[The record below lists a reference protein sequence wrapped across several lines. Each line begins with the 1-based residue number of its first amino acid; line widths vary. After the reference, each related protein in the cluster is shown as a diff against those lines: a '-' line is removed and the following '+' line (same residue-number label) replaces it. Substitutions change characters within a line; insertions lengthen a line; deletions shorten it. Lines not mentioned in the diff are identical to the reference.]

1 MHHCLDGSLESGT
14 LRQMRGLPP
23 SLIILLC
30 GLMALTPLSARELD
44 PVRVQLKWLHQFQ
57 FAGYYAAIE
66 KGFYRDAGLDV
77 TLMEGKLDVDPA
89 HVVLDGGA
97 EFGVGTPEI
106 LLLRAAGE
114 PLVALGVIFQH
125 SPYIFLEL
133 GDSQISNIGD
143 LAGKRV
149 MIEPQA
155 AELYAY
161 LAHEKVPLSSMT
173 ILPHSFSA
181 QDLVDKKIDAMS
193 AYITDEPFALHKDGI
208 PYSTYTPR
216 SSGVDFY
223 GDCFFTTEYQVR
235 EFPQRTRAFYQ
246 ATLKGWN
253 YALEHPDEIIEI
265 ILNKYSKRKSR
276 EALKFEAAIM
286 RDLIHPEIIPVG
298 YMYEGRWRH
307 IMETYGEL
315 GMLKKPISLKNFL
328 YDPNP
333 KPNRTWLYWVGG
345 IILGCVVILLL
356 VVLPIWRLNRKLNVA
371 KDAAEK
377 ASQAKTRFVATVS
390 HELRAPMNGVVGFA
404 GLLSRTPLS
413 EEQRDFV
420 KLINTSAQSLV
431 ALIDDLLDFS
441 KIEAGR
447 IEIEAADF
455 SLREMIADIQRF
467 FEPLAAMKS
476 LPLRVQIAAN
486 IPERVRGDASRIR
499 QILLN
504 LLGNALKFT
513 EQGAVSLDVRADSAK
528 SLDGHIPVTFVVS
541 DTGPGMTSEVVSRV
555 FEPFLQADSSI
566 RRRYGGT
573 GLGLTISKRL
583 AEILGGTL
591 ELTSQPGEGTTVSF
605 TLPLISSAGLAPL
618 SEPGPASFV
627 TPSDLNPQRILV
639 AEDDPVSAKLM
650 KSLLGRMGHHA
661 TIAET
666 GRQALAVWQTER
678 PEVVFMDMQLPDLG
692 GVECI
697 AQIRRHEA
705 VAETT
710 RITRIIALTAN
721 ADEQSREDCLS
732 AGADLFLTKPVSLS
746 AIQSALA

>member
-1 MHHCLDGSLESGT
+1 MVFLSGLISLAP
-14 LRQMRGLPP
+14 LP
-23 SLIILLC
+23 
-30 GLMALTPLSARELD
+30 AKELD

-57 FAGYYAAIE
+57 FAGYYAAVE
-66 KGFYRDAGLDV
+66 KGFYREAGLDV
-77 TLMEGKLDVDPA
+77 TLIEGKLDVDPA

-106 LLLRAAGE
+106 LLLRAEGK
-114 PLVALGVIFQH
+114 PLVVLGVIFQH

-133 GDSQISNIGD
+133 EDSGISNVSD

-161 LAHEKVPLSSMT
+161 LAHEKVPIESLT
-173 ILPHSFSA
+173 ILPHSFTA
-181 QDLVDKKIDAMS
+181 EDLVAKKVDAMS
-193 AYITDEPFALHKDGI
+193 AYITDEPFALHKAGI
-208 PYSTYTPR
+208 EYSAFNPR

-223 GDCFFTTEYQVR
+223 GDCFFTTEYQVK
-235 EFPQRTRAFYQ
+235 EFPDRTRAFYQ

-253 YALEHPDEIIEI
+253 YALEHPAEIIEL

-276 EALKFEAAIM
+276 EALQFEAASM
-286 RDLIHPEIIPVG
+286 RDLIHPDIVPIG
-298 YMYEGRWRH
+298 YMYEGRWKH
-307 IMETYGEL
+307 IMETYEEL
-315 GMLKKPISLKNFL
+315 GMIKEPVPLKRFL

-333 KPNRTWLYWVGG
+333 KPDHTWLFWMGG
-345 IILGCVVILLL
+345 ILLGGAIIVLG
-356 VVLPIWRLNRKLNVA
+356 VVLPIWRLNRKLSAA

-377 ASQAKTRFVATVS
+377 ANQAKTRFVATVS

-420 KLINTSAQSLV
+420 KLIDTSAQSLV

-441 KIEAGR
+441 KIEAGG
-447 IEIEAADF
+447 IEIEAVDF
-455 SLREMIADIQRF
+455 SLYEMVADVRQF
-467 FEPLAAMKS
+467 FEPLAATKS
-476 LPLRVQIAAN
+476 LPLRVQIASTV
-486 IPERVRGDASRIR
+486 PELMNGDVFRIR
-499 QILLN
+499 QVLLN

-513 EQGAVSLDVRADSAK
+513 EAGAVSLDVNVESVK
-528 SLDGHIPVTFVVS
+528 SSDGRLPVKFIVR
-541 DTGPGMTSEVVSRV
+541 DTGPGMTPEEVSRV

-583 AEILGGTL
+583 VEIMGGTL
-591 ELTSQPGEGTTVSF
+591 ELTSQRSEGTMVRF
-605 TLPLISSAGLAPL
+605 TLPLS
-618 SEPGPASFV
+618 PATGAV
-627 TPSDLNPQRILV
+627 PELPPQVALTAAAANPESQRILV

-650 KSLLGRMGHHA
+650 RSLLGRMGHHA

-666 GRQALAVWQTER
+666 GRQTLAIWQTER
-678 PEVVFMDMQLPDLG
+678 PEVVFMDMQLPDLS

-697 AQIRRHEA
+697 SQIRRHEA
-705 VAETT
+705 MAETT
-710 RITRIIALTAN
+710 RVTRIIALTAN

-732 AGADLFLTKPVSLS
+732 AGADLFLTKPVSLA
-746 AIQSALA
+746 AIQNALA

>member
-1 MHHCLDGSLESGT
+1 MVGKWHLSL
-14 LRQMRGLPP
+14 MRGLPP
-23 SLIILLC
+23 SLIILCC
-30 GLMALTPLSARELD
+30 GLMALTSLPARELA

-57 FAGYYAAIE
+57 FAGYYAAVE

-77 TLMEGKLDVDPA
+77 TLIEGKLGVDPA
-89 HVVLDGGA
+89 HIVLDGGA

-106 LLLRAAGE
+106 LLLRAEGE

-125 SPYIFLEL
+125 SPYVFLEL
-133 GDSQISNIGD
+133 SESKISNIGD

-161 LAHEKVPLSSMT
+161 LAREKVPLGSLT
-173 ILPHSFSA
+173 ILPHSFTVE
-181 QDLVDKKIDAMS
+181 DLVAKRIDAMS
-193 AYITDEPFALHKDGI
+193 AYITDEPFALHKAGI
-208 PYSTYTPR
+208 PYATFTPR

-235 EFPQRTRAFYQ
+235 EFPQRTRAFYE

-253 YALEHPDEIIEI
+253 YALEHTDEVIEI
-265 ILNKYSKRKSR
+265 ILNKYSSRKSR
-276 EALKFEAAIM
+276 DALKFEATLM

-298 YMYEGRWRH
+298 YMYEGRWQH
-307 IMETYGEL
+307 IMETYEEL
-315 GMLKKPISLKNFL
+315 GMLKKPVSLKGFL

-333 KPNRTWLYWVGG
+333 KPDHAWLYWAGG
-345 IILGCVVILLL
+345 ITLGCAVVILA

-371 KDAAEK
+371 KDSAEK
-377 ASQAKTRFVATVS
+377 ADQAKTRFVATVS

-413 EEQRDFV
+413 EEQREFV
-420 KLINTSAQSLV
+420 KLIDTSAQSLV

-447 IEIEAADF
+447 IEIEQEDF
-455 SLREMIADIQRF
+455 SLRQMLADVQHF
-467 FEPLAAMKS
+467 FEPLAAAKS
-476 LPLRVQIAAN
+476 LPLRGQIAAN
-486 IPERVRGDASRIR
+486 VPEFVRSDSFRIR
-499 QILLN
+499 QVLLN

-513 EQGAVSLDVRADSAK
+513 EHGAVSLEVSVDSAK
-528 SLDGHIPVTFVVS
+528 SPEGRIPVTFIVR
-541 DTGPGMTSEVVSRV
+541 DTGSGMTAEETTRA
-555 FEPFLQADSSI
+555 FEPFLQADCSI

-573 GLGLTISKRL
+573 GLGLTICKRL
-583 AEILGGTL
+583 VEIMDGALDM
-591 ELTSQPGEGTTVSF
+591 TSQPGEGTTVRF
-605 TLPLISSAGLAPL
+605 TLPLT
-618 SEPGPASFV
+618 PASGLSPISEAAGEAFL
-627 TPSDLNPQRILV
+627 SSEMSELHPQRILV

-650 KSLLGRMGHHA
+650 RSLLGRMGHHA

-697 AQIRRHEA
+697 VQIRRHEA

-732 AGADLFLTKPVSLS
+732 AGADLFLTKPVSLA

>member
-1 MHHCLDGSLESGT
+1 
-14 LRQMRGLPP
+14 MRGVWPYFILFLSGLISLVSLP
-23 SLIILLC
+23 
-30 GLMALTPLSARELD
+30 ARELD

-57 FAGYYAAIE
+57 FAGYYAAVE
-66 KGFYRDAGLDV
+66 KGFYRDVGLDV
-77 TLMEGKLDVDPA
+77 TLIEGKLDVDPA

-106 LLLRAAGE
+106 LLLRAEGK
-114 PLVALGVIFQH
+114 PLVVLGVIFQH

-133 GDSQISNIGD
+133 EDSGISNISD
-143 LAGKRV
+143 LTGKRV

-161 LAHEKVPLSSMT
+161 LAHEKVPVESLT
-173 ILPHSFSA
+173 ILPHSFTVE
-181 QDLVDKKIDAMS
+181 DLVTKKADAMS
-193 AYITDEPFALHKDGI
+193 AYITDEPFALHKAGI
-208 PYSTYTPR
+208 EYSAFNPR
-216 SSGVDFY
+216 SGGVDFY

-235 EFPQRTRAFYQ
+235 EFPERTRAFYQ

-253 YALEHPDEIIEI
+253 YALEHPEEIIEI
-265 ILNKYSKRKSR
+265 ILSKYSKRKSR
-276 EALKFEAAIM
+276 EALQFEAASM
-286 RDLIHPEIIPVG
+286 RDLIHPEIIPIG

-307 IMETYGEL
+307 ILETYEEL
-315 GMLKKPISLKNFL
+315 GMIKEPISLKRFL

-333 KPNRTWLYWVGG
+333 KPDHTWMLWVGG
-345 IILGCVVILLL
+345 ILLGGAIIVLG
-356 VVLPIWRLNRKLNVA
+356 VVLPIWRLNRKLSAA

-420 KLINTSAQSLV
+420 KLIDTSAQSLV

-441 KIEAGR
+441 KIEAGC
-447 IEIEAADF
+447 IEIETTDF
-455 SLREMIADIQRF
+455 SLHEMLADVRQF
-467 FEPLAAMKS
+467 FEPIAATKN
-476 LPLRVQIAAN
+476 LPLKVQVASTV
-486 IPERVRGDASRIR
+486 PEFVSGDAFRIR
-499 QILLN
+499 QVLLN

-513 EQGAVSLDVRADSAK
+513 ETGAVSLDVSAEFAK
-528 SLDGHIPVTFVVS
+528 SSDGRLPVKFSVR
-541 DTGPGMTSEVVSRV
+541 DTGSGMTSEQVARV

-583 AEILGGTL
+583 VEIMGGTL
-591 ELTSQPGEGTTVSF
+591 EMTSQRGEGTLVRF
-605 TLPLISSAGLAPL
+605 TLPLSTAKGTTPL
-618 SEPGPASFV
+618 PPLQAAPASV
-627 TPSDLNPQRILV
+627 LAIPQPQRILV

-650 KSLLGRMGHHA
+650 RSLLGRMGHHA

-666 GRQALAVWQTER
+666 GRQTLAIWQTER
-678 PEVVFMDMQLPDLG
+678 PEVVFMDMQLPDLS

-697 AQIRRHEA
+697 SQIRRHEA
-705 VAETT
+705 MAETT
-710 RITRIIALTAN
+710 RATRIIALTAN
-721 ADEQSREDCLS
+721 ADEQSREDCFA
-732 AGADLFLTKPVSLS
+732 AGADLFLTKPVSLA
-746 AIQSALA
+746 AIQNALA